1 MPPQPKPMVPQP
13 KQLNVAPSNDP
24 ASQEYYASTMQVYCA
39 VNEINP
45 NYKPTVGS
53 AIFEFVGRRVGIQF
67 APKITGMLIDL
78 PLQQI

>member
-1 MPPQPKPMVPQP
+1 
-13 KQLNVAPSNDP
+13 
-24 ASQEYYASTMQVYCA
+24 MQVYCA

-53 AIFEFVGRRVGIQF
+53 AIFEFVGRRVGMQF